1 MSWSQKQHKF
11 PPEVKKQLQF
21 YVYLYSDPDTGKA
34 IYVGK
39 GKDDRCFAHLE
50 AVGDSD
56 KAKTIRKILDA
67 GKEPA
72 IDILAWGLT
81 EREALAAERVAIDLL
96 GIGSLTN
103 RQKGHGARQGRTP
116 VDQLIRRLSGETLTD
131 ADAEEMRKL
140 GVLVIRL
147 GLYSEGMSD
156 MELYDLTRSAWKLNE
171 ERKEHIHYAFAVW
184 KGRIMET
191 YRVLGWF
198 REGETMMDL
207 SVEKEPPDPE
217 HRFEFIGPCRP
228 GTAPEV
234 RGKGHERLFQ
244 KGLHRAVYVFS
255 QRVKYRKFFLS
266 SAVLDKKQ
274 NFDIMK
280 ENGQRQAKRR
290 GQLHGNDE
298 TKAPMDASGD
308 RACRAGV
315 PAAAAFVCGA
325 QAESAAGVRLYRV

>member
-1 MSWSQKQHKF
+1 MSWSQKPRKF
-11 PPEVKKQLQF
+11 PPEVKKQLQS

-39 GKDDRCFAHLE
+39 GKDDRCFAHLD

-81 EREALAAERVAIDLL
+81 DREALAAERVAIDLL

-116 VDQLIRRLSGETLTD
+116 VEQLIRRLSGETLTE

-171 ERKEHIHYAFAVW
+171 DKKERIHYAFAVW
-184 KGRIMET
+184 RGRILET

-207 SVEKEPPDPE
+207 SVEKEAPDPE
-217 HRFEFIGPCRP
+217 HRFEFVGHVDPELHQKFAGKNMSAYFKKGFIGPF
-228 GTAPEV
+228 T
-234 RGKGHERLFQ
+234 
-244 KGLHRAVYVFS
+244 Y
-255 QRVKYRKFFLS
+255 FL
-266 SAVLDKKQ
+266 
-274 NFDIMK
+274 N
-280 ENGQRQAKRR
+280 E
-290 GQLHGNDE
+290 
-298 TKAPMDASGD
+298 
-308 RACRAGV
+308 
-315 PAAAAFVCGA
+315 
-325 QAESAAGVRLYRV
+325 